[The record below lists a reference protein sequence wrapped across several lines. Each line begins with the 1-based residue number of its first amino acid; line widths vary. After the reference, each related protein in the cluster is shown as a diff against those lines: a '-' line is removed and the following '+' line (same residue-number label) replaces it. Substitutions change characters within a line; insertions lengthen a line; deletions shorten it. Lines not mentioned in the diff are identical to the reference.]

1 MSDDWMPLERTI
13 GADLCHSFMY
23 MGRSGEIH
31 LYKHIGTRRY
41 LNIGPDGQCYC
52 YKERG
57 YSPIAQGD
65 AIRQAFN

>member
-41 LNIGPDGQCYC
+41 LNIASDGQCYR
-52 YKERG
+52 YSLTG
-57 YSPIAQGD
+57 YSPIARED
-65 AIRQAFN
+65 VIKQALK